1 MPAATVGAPA
11 DAGGG
16 GGGGLVPFV
25 RASYQYR
32 EKIRT
37 DTVQLST
44 SQQTLTPVPITP
56 GGFLR
61 GIWLELDNTI
71 NGALNTAVLGSP
83 TDFPYA
89 ILASVTL
96 EDVNGQAIVGPISG
110 YELYLANKYGG
121 YFPDGDPTVQPG
133 FVGTFAD
140 QYFTLWIPCE
150 IRSDALG
157 CLANTDA
164 RAQYRLII
172 TIDSQPNITST
183 GTITTQPTFTVQYWV
198 DYWAQVERTNMA
210 GEPNEQ
216 TPPLLGTTQFWTREV
231 QTVAAGAVTV
241 KHNRVGNAI
250 RNIVYQLRNGVAA
263 GGAQPAN
270 QRVSNYNDPIKLRL
284 DNRYLLSESPFLRRR
299 GIAARL
305 YDQSGP
311 DGDPAAIG
319 TPSDAILETGTLVY
333 PQSGGLDYKPSAGD
347 VGDWLDTNEASFL
360 QFEDTLSATVAT
372 LVILT
377 NDVAPPPA
385 G

>member
-1 MPAATVGAPA
+1 MVATAQVPVGT
-11 DAGGG
+11 DE

-37 DTVQLST
+37 DTFQLST
-44 SQQTLTPVPITP
+44 SQQTAQPVPITP

-89 ILASVTL
+89 IIATIQL
-96 EDVNGQAIVGPISG
+96 EDVNGQAIVGPVSG

-140 QYFTLWIPCE
+140 QYFCLWLPCE
-150 IRSDALG
+150 IRSDGLG
-157 CLANTDA
+157 ALANTDA
-164 RAQYRLII
+164 RAQYRLIL

-198 DYWAQVERTNMA
+198 DYWAQVDRANML
-210 GEPNEQ
+210 GQPNEQ
-216 TPPLLGTTQFWTREV
+216 TPPMLGTTQFWTREV
-231 QTVAAGAVTV
+231 PVVTAAAQTV

-250 RNIVYQLRNGVAA
+250 RNIIYVLRNGVAA

-270 QRVSNYNDPIKLRL
+270 QRVTNYVDPIKLRL

-299 GIAARL
+299 AIMSRL
-305 YDQSGP
+305 YDLTGP

-319 TPSDAILETGTLVY
+319 TPSDSILETGTLVY
-333 PQSGGLDYKPSAGD
+333 PQSGDLSYKPSAGD
-347 VGDWLDTNEASFL
+347 IGDWLDTNEASFL
-360 QFEDTLSATVAT
+360 QFEDTLNATVASLT
-372 LVILT
+372 IIT
-377 NDVAPPPA
+377 NDVAPPP
-385 G
+385 GG